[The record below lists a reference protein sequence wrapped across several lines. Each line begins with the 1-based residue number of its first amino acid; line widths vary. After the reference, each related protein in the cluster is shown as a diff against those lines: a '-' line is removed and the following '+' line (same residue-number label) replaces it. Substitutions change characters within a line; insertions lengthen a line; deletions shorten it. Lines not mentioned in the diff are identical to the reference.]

1 MENFKETCVTRIQ
14 GDDHIGVYTAE
25 QKFIN
30 KIVKNAI
37 ARAIVQIAIFITTKI
52 DKEIIK
58 LEQRETCITRLE
70 NDTHIGVYTSEVKF
84 INQIKKL
91 KEEYPNEVIINHINP
106 DGSICVNLPYDWF
119 RLPKPKAKRNFT
131 PEQKAAMVERMKKAR
146 ETKAKE
152 N

>member
-30 KIVKNAI
+30 KIM
-37 ARAIVQIAIFITTKI
+37 
-52 DKEIIK
+52 
-58 LEQRETCITRLE
+58 
-70 NDTHIGVYTSEVKF
+70 
-84 INQIKKL
+84 KL
-91 KEEYPNEVIINHINP
+91 KEEYPDDVVITHENA

-146 ETKAKE
+146 EVKAKE

>member
-30 KIVKNAI
+30 KIVK
-37 ARAIVQIAIFITTKI
+37 
-52 DKEIIK
+52 
-58 LEQRETCITRLE
+58 
-70 NDTHIGVYTSEVKF
+70 
-84 INQIKKL
+84 L
-91 KEEYPNEVIINHINP
+91 KEDYPNDVVITHENA

-131 PEQKAAMVERMKKAR
+131 PEQKAAMAERMRKMR
-146 ETKAKE
+146 QAKE